1 MKVFERLV
9 LNYIEQVMNAA
20 EDKLQFAY
28 KTGVGVDDA
37 IISLLHK
44 SLSHLETLDNIVR
57 ITFFDFSSAFNT
69 IQPSLL

>member
-1 MKVFERLV
+1 MKVFERLI

-37 IISLLHK
+37 IISLLH
-44 SLSHLETLDNIVR
+44 
-57 ITFFDFSSAFNT
+57 
-69 IQPSLL
+69 